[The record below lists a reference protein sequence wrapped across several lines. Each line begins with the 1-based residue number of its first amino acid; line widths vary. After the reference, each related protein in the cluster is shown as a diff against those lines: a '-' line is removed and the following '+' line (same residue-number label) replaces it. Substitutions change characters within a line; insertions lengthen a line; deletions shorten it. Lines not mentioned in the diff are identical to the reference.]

1 MSKQRVIS
9 IALSALVVIWTIHFA
24 ANHLGL
30 SSGIQG
36 HTVPATQGPSA
47 LVRALRPN
55 YPFSVIP
62 GGAYSQG
69 ELQFAHGQDSLVRS
83 HYSDFD
89 VKRAKLVNLTEDR
102 FQYVSYRV
110 KDQIYWT
117 KRKLRIPK
125 GELLLTDGVN
135 YARTR
140 CGNRLSDMPHQAISV
155 QEPDPRLLSLPTVT
169 PDMLPKMALAN
180 PPSLGVI
187 APLVPLAES
196 HTGAGE
202 TPAEPGLPG
211 IQPIVPSGPILTGFA
226 PATSGLPVITTGG
239 AAPPPLPSPS
249 IATPPG
255 TPVTSTPL
263 TPPGTTPPVTTP
275 PVTTPPPPAD
285 VVPVPEPS
293 NWVLFLV
300 GLVISV
306 VAMLRAKPKSE
317 AD

>member
-1 MSKQRVIS
+1 MSKQRILS
-9 IALSALVVIWTIHFA
+9 IVLSAVLVMWTIHFA
-24 ANHLGL
+24 ANHMGQPG
-30 SSGIQG
+30 GISG
-36 HTVPATQGPSA
+36 HTVAATQGPSA

-55 YPFSVIP
+55 YPYSVIP

-69 ELQFAHGQDSLVRS
+69 ELQFAHGKDLLVRS

-102 FQYVSYRV
+102 FEYVSYRM

-140 CGNRLSDMPHQAISV
+140 CGNRLSDLPHQATSA
-155 QEPDPRLLSLPTVT
+155 QEPDPKVLSMPAVT

-187 APLVPLAES
+187 PPLVPLTDS
-196 HTGAGE
+196 HTGAGGI
-202 TPAEPGLPG
+202 PLEPGLPG
-211 IQPIVPSGPILTGFA
+211 IQPVVPTGPILTGYA

-239 AAPPPLPSPS
+239 AAPPPLPAPS
-249 IATPPG
+249 VPTPPG
-255 TPVTSTPL
+255 TPNS
-263 TPPGTTPPVTTP
+263 PPGTPPPNTPPP
-275 PVTTPPPPAD
+275 TTPPPNQPPPTET
-285 VVPVPEPS
+285 VPVPEPS
-293 NWVLFLV
+293 NLVLFV
-300 GLVISV
+300 IGLVVSV
-306 VAMLRAKPKSE
+306 IALWRVRPKKE